1 MKKWMMVFL
10 SLGLCLI
17 IGCNQTEKLAKV
29 DGQTEELVEKESKYE
44 KRHPYGGW
52 LCPDNFGMFPP
63 VDIEGLDEVP
73 VVEGRLPTE
82 EEARNGHSLM
92 HIDTSI
98 YKDARPLDMALPRLA
113 RIHSHHN
120 DMDELIIVI
129 QAVVIGEDSI
139 VGYRFPSGG
148 NGSAWLGQVTFLDED
163 ETDQMGSL
171 PYVYIKEEIKA
182 STIDIWKAFS
192 STEYAQGLGKKFDKK
207 DFFNQDWTIESR
219 ANLSYEKDGE
229 RASGVIMNMFGSL
242 YGQIDYEKDG
252 FHFTEKLLI
261 MQDYDTGHSEMH
273 IVFGPYTEGYEEKKK
288 EWMAWVKD
296 VKERSEG

>member
-1 MKKWMMVFL
+1 MKHLMMIIL

-17 IGCNQTEKLAKV
+17 IACNQTDKLSKGECKTEDVV
-29 DGQTEELVEKESKYE
+29 DKKSKYE

-63 VDIEGLDEVP
+63 VDIDGLDEVP

-98 YKDARPLDMALPRLA
+98 YKDARPLDMELPRLA

-120 DMDELIIVI
+120 DMNELIIVI

-148 NGSAWLGQVTFLDED
+148 NGSAWLGQVTFLDE
-163 ETDQMGSL
+163 EQADQMGSL

-182 STIDIWKAFS
+182 STVDIWKAFS
-192 STEYAQGLGKKFDKK
+192 STEYAQGLGEKFDKK
-207 DFFNQDWTIESR
+207 EFYQSDWKIDSR
-219 ANLSYEKDGE
+219 AHLELDNEDE
-229 RASGVIMNMFGSL
+229 RARGVVMNMYGAL
-242 YGQIDYEKDG
+242 YSQIDYEKEG
-252 FHFTEKLLI
+252 FQFTEKMLI
-261 MQDYDTGHSEMH
+261 MEDPDKGVSELHM
-273 IVFGPYTEGYEEKKK
+273 VFGPYPKGFEEKRS
-288 EWMAWVKD
+288 EWMAWVEE